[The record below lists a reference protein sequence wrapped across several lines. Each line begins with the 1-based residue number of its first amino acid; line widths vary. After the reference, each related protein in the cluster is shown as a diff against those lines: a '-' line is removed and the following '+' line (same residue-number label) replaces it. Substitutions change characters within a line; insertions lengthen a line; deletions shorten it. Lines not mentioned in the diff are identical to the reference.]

1 MLAFGAVKLT
11 GPRPICSACQ
21 ASGGGASLNLE
32 VASTTELDAV
42 DAVRMALGAL
52 LLAFGVVSMAVGLST
67 PLHWGL
73 TVYGVVLALL
83 GAATLFISATTEGQT
98 TKT

>member
-1 MLAFGAVKLT
+1 
-11 GPRPICSACQ
+11 
-21 ASGGGASLNLE
+21 
-32 VASTTELDAV
+32 
-42 DAVRMALGAL
+42 MALGAL